1 MTKAQDH
8 PRKALGKGL
17 GALISSRTTPRTE
30 TAPASASDGVST
42 VPIALIDPNPLQP
55 RSVFNANRLQEL
67 ADSIAANGII
77 QPLVIRPRDGRY
89 QLVAGE
95 RRWRAAKLA
104 GLSEVPAVVRPI
116 SDDRLLEVTLVENI
130 QREDLNPI
138 EVAHAFDRLI
148 RELHLSHEVLAAR
161 TGKDRTT
168 ITNTL
173 RLLKL
178 PPDIQQLVAEHRLSA
193 GHARAILALPSADF
207 QRQVAEKACSQGMS
221 VRQVERM
228 VQKMTSGRDPKSPE
242 DPTADPNVR
251 AAIEDLERVLGTRVR
266 IVGRADARGKLEIEF
281 YSAEDLDRIYSLIVN
296 DRSNAQAV

>member
-1 MTKAQDH
+1 MTKTQDH

-17 GALISSRTTPRTE
+17 GALISSRTTPRGE
-30 TAPASASDGVST
+30 PAPASGNDGVTT

-77 QPLVIRPRDGRY
+77 QPLVIRPHEGRY

-104 GLSEVPAVVRPI
+104 GLSEVPAVIRPI

-138 EVAHAFDRLI
+138 EVARAFDRLT
-148 RELHLSHEVLAAR
+148 RELHLSHEELAAR

-178 PPDIQQLVAEHRLSA
+178 PSDIQQLVAEHRISA

-207 QRQVAEKACSQGMS
+207 QRQVAEKACSQGLS

-228 VQKMTSGRDPKSPE
+228 VQKMTAGREAKPAE
-242 DPTADPNVR
+242 DPAADPNVR
-251 AAIEDLERVLGTRVR
+251 AAIENLERVLGTRVR
-266 IVGRADARGKLEIEF
+266 IIGRPDARGKLEIEF

-296 DRSNAQAV
+296 ERSNAQAV

>member
-1 MTKAQDH
+1 MTRTHDH

-17 GALISSRTTPRTE
+17 GALLTSRTTPKAE
-30 TAPASASDGVST
+30 APEPPAPDGLTT

-77 QPLVIRPRDGRY
+77 QPLVVRALDSRY

-104 GLSEVPAVVRPI
+104 GLAEVPVVVRHI
-116 SDDRLLEVTLVENI
+116 SDERLLEVTLVENI
-130 QREDLNPI
+130 QREDLNPM
-138 EVAHAFDRLI
+138 EVAHAFDRLT
-148 RELHLSHEVLAAR
+148 RELHLSHEELAKR

-178 PPDIQQLVAEHRLSA
+178 PSDIQQLVAEHRLSA
-193 GHARAILALPSADF
+193 GHARAILALPDIEH
-207 QRQVAEKACSQGMS
+207 QRQIAEKACSQGLS
-221 VRQVERM
+221 VRQVERL
-228 VQKMTSGRDPKSPE
+228 VHKMTAEREPKPAE
-242 DPTADPNVR
+242 DPAADPNVR
-251 AAIEDLERVLGTRVR
+251 AAVEDLERVLGTRVR
-266 IVGRADARGKLEIEF
+266 IVGRPDARGRLEIEF
-281 YSAEDLDRIYSLIVN
+281 YSAEDLDRIYSVIVDGKAN
-296 DRSNAQAV
+296 GQAV